1 MERNYWQKTNLDQ
14 ILECAKGISF
24 ACCNSCAAWRHKR
37 SRDLLA
43 LQGAG
48 SYAPSSLRM
57 GYKFCKLLYLQSAR
71 TFEQELP

>member
-37 SRDLLA
+37 SRGVICLLCRER
-43 LQGAG
+43 GH
-48 SYAPSSLRM
+48 SLKNCPDKSE
-57 GYKFCKLLYLQSAR
+57 GNLKKFC
-71 TFEQELP
+71 